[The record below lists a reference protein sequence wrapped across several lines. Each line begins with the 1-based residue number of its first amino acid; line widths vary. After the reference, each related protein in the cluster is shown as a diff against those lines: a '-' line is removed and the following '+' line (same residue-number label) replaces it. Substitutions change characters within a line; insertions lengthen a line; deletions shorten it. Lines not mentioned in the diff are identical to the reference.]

1 MRGEIVALDLEATG
15 LDPSEN
21 YIIEI
26 GAVRVHE
33 GKIKEEFST
42 LIDPGVP
49 IPEAITLLTG
59 ISDEDVIGAPKFSA
73 IRQQLHDFIGDAPIL
88 GHKVSWDVSLLQN
101 HNIAR
106 HNSLI
111 DTYEMAA
118 FLLPMA
124 SRYNLGSLTQEL
136 NLDDLDN
143 AHRALDDTIA
153 TCNLY
158 WALWEMLLELPFHV
172 LRAIADAIYH
182 LEGNPREIIQ
192 PQWGATL
199 PVLDAL
205 AIRSHSALEESQQ
218 SLMRFT
224 PSQRNE
230 WQTLRANRD
239 KKMLPVDEVAH
250 MIEPNGL
257 LSKYIENYESRPS
270 QVKMLQAIINAFN
283 SQQHLMIEA
292 PTGTGKSLAYLL
304 PAIYWAATN
313 NARVVIATNT
323 IALQDQI
330 MKHDIPML
338 SDILDVDFEA
348 AVGKGRSNYLC
359 PRRFQAL
366 LRRGPN
372 SVDEM
377 RVLAKVLVWLL
388 HSASGDRSE
397 ISLRGFGEDLAWL
410 QLSAQDEGCKLSHC
424 EIHMNGACP
433 FFKARRQAESAHI
446 LVVNHAMLL
455 SDVQVGNRVL
465 PDYKYLIIDEAHHL
479 EEATT
484 NGLAVRINR
493 SLLRRRLADL
503 GNSRRGLLG
512 EMMNTLR
519 ESEVP
524 SRYLK
529 RIAPYVSTVAD
540 AVKDMYHHINAYFDY
555 LINLLD
561 KTQDQ
566 QNNSYMSQVRITPQL
581 RQHPDWKEQSK
592 RWKHLSEFLHAI
604 AVALD
609 KVAGVL
615 KDLDAKGIAIENFD
629 EMQNSLQAASR
640 FLQEQHYYLE
650 TFTDEPADN
659 MIYWCS
665 LSPSTNQL
673 TIHAAPLHVGP
684 LIVEH
689 IWQPKDCVVLT
700 SATLTT
706 GNSFGYIRERLNATR
721 EQVSEMTVT
730 SPFDYEQSTL
740 IFIPEDMPEPNN
752 RYEYQQM
759 VERAIIELATATDGR
774 LLGLFTSYAQLRQT
788 AQAIAPR
795 LALGGISVFDQG
807 SGTSRQLLIE
817 GFKTSEKAVLLGTRS
832 FWEGVDLPGDDLQAL
847 VIVRLPFTVPS
858 DPIFSARAETFQNH
872 FLDYAVPDA
881 VLRFRQG
888 FGRLIR
894 RRTDRGIVAIL
905 DKRIISKRYGRI
917 FLQSLP
923 DCTVKRGLMSHLA
936 NAAEN
941 WLNQSE

>member
-15 LDPSEN
+15 LDPDED

-26 GAVRVHE
+26 GAVRFQD

-42 LIDPGVP
+42 LVDPGIP

-59 ISDEDVIGAPKFSA
+59 ISDDDVVGAPKFKA
-73 IRQQLHDFIGDAPIL
+73 ISKALRDFIGDAPIL
-88 GHKVSWDVSLLQN
+88 GHKVSWDVSLLQK
-101 HNIAR
+101 HDIGR
-106 HNSLI
+106 HNALI
-111 DTYEMAA
+111 DTYEMAS

-124 SRYNLGSLTQEL
+124 SRYNLGSLITEM

-153 TCNLY
+153 ACNLY
-158 WALWEMLLELPFHV
+158 WALWQMLLDLPLHI
-172 LRAIADAIYH
+172 LKAIADATYH
-182 LEGNPREIIQ
+182 LEGNLPEIKQ

-205 AIRSHSALEESQQ
+205 AIRGKTALEEKKRA
-218 SLMRFT
+218 LIPFA
-224 PSQRNE
+224 PSRKSE
-230 WQTLRANRD
+230 WTYLRANRD
-239 KKMLPVDEVAH
+239 MKTLSTDEIAG

-257 LSKYIENYESRPS
+257 LTEHIEGYESRPS
-270 QVKMLQAIINAFN
+270 QVKMLRSVVDAFN
-283 SQQHLMIEA
+283 NGHHLMVEA

-313 NARVVIATNT
+313 NARVLIATNT

-330 MKHDIPML
+330 MRHDIPLL
-338 SDILDVDFEA
+338 SQILDVDFEA
-348 AVGKGRSNYLC
+348 AVAKGRANYLC

-377 RVLAKVLVWLL
+377 RVLAKILVWMQ
-388 HSASGDRSE
+388 HSDSGDRSE

-410 QLSAQDEGCKLSHC
+410 QLSAHDEGCKLSHC
-424 EIHMNGACP
+424 ETHMNGACP
-433 FFKARRQAESAHI
+433 FFKARRRAEAAHI
-446 LVVNHAMLL
+446 VVVNHAMLL

-465 PDYKYLIIDEAHHL
+465 PDYQYLVVDEAHHL

-484 NGLAVRINR
+484 NGLTVRITR

-503 GNSRRGLLG
+503 GSARRGLLG
-512 EMMNTLR
+512 EIMSTLR
-519 ESEVP
+519 GSDVP
-524 SRYLK
+524 PRYVE
-529 RIAPYVSTVAD
+529 RIEPFVGTVAD
-540 AVKDMYHHINAYFDY
+540 AIRDMTHHINAYFDY
-555 LINLLD
+555 LINLIEKSPD
-561 KTQDQ
+561 Y
-566 QNNSYMSQVRITPQL
+566 QNSGYLSQVRITDQMREHPGWIEQCKHWQHLGEFL
-581 RQHPDWKEQSK
+581 RAISTALNKVADV
-592 RWKHLSEFLHAI
+592 LSE
-604 AVALD
+604 LD
-609 KVAGVL
+609 SKGFEI
-615 KDLDAKGIAIENFD
+615 DNLDEL
-629 EMQNSLQAASR
+629 QNSLQAAAR
-640 FLQEQHYYLE
+640 FLEEQHHHLR
-650 TFTDEPADN
+650 TFTTKPEEN

-665 LSPSTNQL
+665 LSPNTNQL

-684 LIVEH
+684 LVNEH
-689 IWQPKDCVVLT
+689 IWQAKQCVILT
-700 SATLTT
+700 SATLTA
-706 GNSFGYIRERLNATR
+706 GNSFNFIRNRLDAAPEGVDELIVDT
-721 EQVSEMTVT
+721 
-730 SPFDYEQSTL
+730 PFDYEQSTL
-740 IFIPEDMPEPNN
+740 IFIPEDMPEPAN

-817 GFKTSEKAVLLGTRS
+817 SFKTTEKAVLLGTRS
-832 FWEGVDLPGDDLQAL
+832 FWEGIDLPGDDLQAL

-858 DPIFSARAETFQNH
+858 DPVFAARAETFQNH
-872 FLDYAVPDA
+872 FFDYAVPDA

-894 RRTDRGIVAIL
+894 RRTDRGIVVIL
-905 DKRIISKRYGRI
+905 DKRIISKRYGQV
-917 FLQSLP
+917 FLRSLP
-923 DCTVKRGLMSHLA
+923 DCTIKRGPMLYLA
-936 NAAEN
+936 STAEN
-941 WLNQSE
+941 WLNQ